1 MDKHAYLL
9 LIHENSLVLN
19 RLIRLIDDNWN
30 DIYIHIDK
38 NAKNID
44 SSEIKQFAQKSKVY
58 FVKRH
63 KVYWGT
69 NSIMEAEIELFKAAA
84 KQQYQ
89 YYHLLS
95 GADLPIKTQKE
106 IHDFFE
112 ENNGKE
118 FIHFGTE
125 QYQKDIQERYNQ
137 YHFFTK
143 RLGRKRD
150 KKFWVQLET
159 YSLAI
164 QRRLHVNREKK
175 NDFSFYG
182 GSNWCSVT
190 YEYAKY
196 LINEYKRIRRSYY
209 FTQISD
215 ESILQTVLMKS
226 LYKNS
231 VYQSSFS
238 NSCISNVREI
248 DWNRGNPYVF
258 RAEDFEMLMNS
269 PCMFARKFDEKT
281 DRKIIEQIY
290 ETINNEQIK
299 DRG

>member
-9 LIHENSLVLN
+9 MVHEDTLVLK
-19 RLIRLIDDNWN
+19 RLIQLIDSNLN

-38 NAKNID
+38 NAKKVNP
-44 SSEIKQFAQKSKVY
+44 SGLEKLVKCSKIY

-63 KVYWGT
+63 RVYWGT
-69 NSIMEAEIELFKAAA
+69 NSITQAEIELFRAAV
-84 KQQYQ
+84 KQKYQ

-112 ENNGKE
+112 ENKGKE

-143 RLGRKRD
+143 QLGRKRD
-150 KKFWVQLET
+150 KKLWVQLET

-164 QRRLHVNREKK
+164 QRRLHVNRDKK
-175 NDFSFYG
+175 NNFSFYG

-190 YEYAKY
+190 YEFAKY
-196 LINEYKRIRRSYY
+196 LINDYKKSKHSYM

-215 ESILQTVLMKS
+215 ESIYQTVLMKS
-226 LYKNS
+226 AFKKD
-231 VYQSSFS
+231 VYRGDFS
-238 NSCISNVREI
+238 NNCLSNVREI

-258 RAEDFEMLMNS
+258 HTEDFEMLKNS
-269 PCMFARKFDEKT
+269 PCMFARKFDENVDK
-281 DRKIIEQIY
+281 KIIEQIY
-290 ETINNEQIK
+290 DKISMEQEADGK
-299 DRG
+299 

>member
-9 LIHENSLVLN
+9 MVHEDTLVLK
-19 RLIRLIDDNWN
+19 RLIQLIDSNLN

-38 NAKNID
+38 NAKKVNP
-44 SSEIKQFAQKSKVY
+44 SGLEKLVKCSKIY

-63 KVYWGT
+63 RVYWGP
-69 NSIMEAEIELFKAAA
+69 NSITQAEIELFRAAV
-84 KQQYQ
+84 KQKYQ

-112 ENNGKE
+112 ENKGKE

-143 RLGRKRD
+143 QLGRKRD
-150 KKFWVQLET
+150 KKLWVQLET

-164 QRRLHVNREKK
+164 QRRLHVNRDKK
-175 NDFSFYG
+175 NNFSFYG

-190 YEYAKY
+190 YEFAKY
-196 LINEYKRIRRSYY
+196 LINDYKKLKHSYM

-215 ESILQTVLMKS
+215 ESIYQTVLMKS
-226 LYKNS
+226 AFEKD
-231 VYQSSFS
+231 VYRGDFS
-238 NSCISNVREI
+238 NNCLSNVREI

-258 RAEDFEMLMNS
+258 HTEDFELLMNS
-269 PCMFARKFDEKT
+269 PCMFARKFDENV
-281 DRKIIEQIY
+281 DQKIIEQIY
-290 ETINNEQIK
+290 DKINTEQK
-299 DRG
+299 ADGK

>member
-1 MDKHAYLL
+1 M
-9 LIHENSLVLN
+9 
-19 RLIRLIDDNWN
+19 
-30 DIYIHIDK
+30 
-38 NAKNID
+38 
-44 SSEIKQFAQKSKVY
+44 
-58 FVKRH
+58 
-63 KVYWGT
+63 T
-69 NSIMEAEIELFKAAA
+69 
-84 KQQYQ
+84 
-89 YYHLLS
+89 
-95 GADLPIKTQKE
+95 LP
-106 IHDFFE
+106 
-112 ENNGKE
+112 
-118 FIHFGTE
+118 
-125 QYQKDIQERYNQ
+125 
-137 YHFFTK
+137 
-143 RLGRKRD
+143 
-150 KKFWVQLET
+150 
-159 YSLAI
+159 
-164 QRRLHVNREKK
+164 HVNREKK

-258 RAEDFEMLMNS
+258 HTEDFELLMNS

>member
-1 MDKHAYLL
+1 MNKHAYLL
-9 LIHENSLVLN
+9 MIHENSLVLN

-44 SSEIKQFAQKSKVY
+44 TSEIKQFAQKSKVY

-125 QYQKDIQERYNQ
+125 QYQKDIQERYNR

-143 RLGRKRD
+143 QLGRKRD

-164 QRRLHVNREKK
+164 QRRLHVNREKR

-182 GSNWCSVT
+182 GANWCSVT
-190 YEYAKY
+190 YDFVVCLLKQ
-196 LINEYKRIRRSYY
+196 YKDMKTHLR
-209 FTQISD
+209 FTQNSD
-215 ESILQTVLMKS
+215 ETLAQTVAMNSKFAKK
-226 LYKNS
+226 LYI
-231 VYQSSFS
+231 QEFS
-238 NSCISNVREI
+238 NSSISNVREI
-248 DWNRGNPYVF
+248 DWNRGTPYVF
-258 RAEDFEMLMNS
+258 HTEDFEILMNS

-281 DRKIIEQIY
+281 DREIIERIY
-290 ETINNEQIK
+290 EKINNEQIK
-299 DRG
+299 DGE